1 MAKWNMDLCD
11 MHRIEAQHLREK
23 LRIAMQVLETLAQ
36 DRNDLAQRALQ
47 RIKGYER

>member
-1 MAKWNMDLCD
+1 MAKWGPLPCD
-11 MHRIEAQHLREK
+11 MHKVEVEHLREK

-47 RIKGYER
+47 RIKGYD